1 MPESASHAVTGEVAV
16 AGGPTPMVLSVARRL
31 REAIAY
37 GATFTATEEPRTVS
51 LSSTTDAQKTF
62 LTFVGAQIAVAA
74 APDGSEPDLS
84 WDVRWPDPVPAE
96 IDGEALDGF
105 AKEVQVL
112 LSGRDIDWRSAAADF
127 WDRVHAVPGVP
138 SGLGVYCFDEDAS
151 AEFGDLAENGYQLL
165 GTSAALARLFGGRSL
180 ITDELAGGE
189 LAVDGSVSSF
199 SALFGAN
206 LKVVF
211 GEV

>member
-16 AGGPTPMVLSVARRL
+16 TGGPTPMVLSVARRL
-31 REAIAY
+31 REAIAH
-37 GATFTATEEPRTVS
+37 GATFTANDEPRTVR
-51 LSSTTDAQKTF
+51 LSSTTDAQQAF

-74 APDGSEPDLS
+74 HGSEPDLA
-84 WDVRWPDPVPAE
+84 WEVRWSDPAPAE

-112 LSGRDIDWRSAAADF
+112 LSGRDVDWRAAAADF

-138 SGLGVYCFDEDAS
+138 GGLGVYCFDEDAS
-151 AEFGDLAENGYQLL
+151 AEFGDLTGNGYQLL

>member
-1 MPESASHAVTGEVAV
+1 MPEPTSHAVTGEVAV
-16 AGGPTPMVLSVARRL
+16 ISSPTPMVLSVSRRL
-31 REAIAY
+31 REAIAR
-37 GATFTATEEPRTVS
+37 GATFTATEERRSVC
-51 LSSTTDAQKTF
+51 LASTSDVQKVF
-62 LTFVGAQIAVAA
+62 VTFVGSEITVSA
-74 APDGSEPDLS
+74 DSGGTEPDLT
-84 WDVRWPDPVPAE
+84 WDVRWADPAPAE

-112 LSGRDIDWRSAAADF
+112 LSARDIDWRSAAQDF
-127 WDRVHAVPGVP
+127 WDHVRTVPGVP
-138 SGLGVYCFDEDAS
+138 GGLGVYCFDEDAF
-151 AEFGDLAENGYQLL
+151 AEFGDTANDGYQLL

-180 ITDELAGGE
+180 ITEELAGGE
-189 LAVDGSVSSF
+189 LAVDGTVSGF

>member
-1 MPESASHAVTGEVAV
+1 MPESTSHSATGNVAVTSGA
-16 AGGPTPMVLSVARRL
+16 TPMVLSVSRRL
-31 REAIAY
+31 REAIAH
-37 GATFTATEEPRTVS
+37 GATFTATDEPQIVC
-51 LSSTTDAQKTF
+51 LSSTSDAQKAF
-62 LTFVGAQIAVAA
+62 LTFVGAEITVSADSGGA
-74 APDGSEPDLS
+74 EPDLT

-112 LSGRDIDWRSAAADF
+112 LAGRDIDWRTAAEEF
-127 WDRVHAVPGVP
+127 WNRVHAVPGVP
-138 SGLGVYCFDEDAS
+138 GGLGVYCFDEGTF
-151 AEFGDLAENGYQLL
+151 AEFGDPANNGYRLL

-180 ITDELAGGE
+180 ITEELAGGE
-189 LAVDGSVSSF
+189 LAVDGSVSGF

-211 GEV
+211 GEI

>member
-1 MPESASHAVTGEVAV
+1 MS
-16 AGGPTPMVLSVARRL
+16 RRL
-31 REAIAY
+31 REAIAH
-37 GATFTATEEPRTVS
+37 GATFTATDEPRTVR
-51 LSSTTDAQKTF
+51 LASTTDAQKVF
-62 LTFVGAQIAVAA
+62 LTFAGAQIAVAA
-74 APDGSEPDLS
+74 SGDGSEPDLS
-84 WDVRWPDPVPAE
+84 WDVRWSDPAPAE
-96 IDGEALDGF
+96 VDGEAMDGF